1 MIKKRYIPVLLLL
14 FFVQNIIAQDP
25 IFTQFYAVP
34 TMTNPAF
41 AGSERNTRLG
51 MGYRNQW
58 MTSSY
63 NLSTF
68 FISADKYL
76 ESINSGLGVSI
87 LDQNES
93 LTGYNYLQVD
103 ISYSYHI
110 KLTDSWTFFPG
121 LSIGYGFKQFDLSK
135 IILGDQLDIGNG
147 IIFPG
152 SSDPLVNNDNVH
164 FFDISAGGIFYS
176 ENAWLGI
183 STKHLT
189 KPDIAFTNQ
198 DEMQLEIL
206 FSVHG
211 GYKWSLNSSRLFPE
225 DTNIYLTTN
234 FLKQGEYN
242 RFDLGTE
249 MEVSGFSMGVLVSGL
264 VQKYDDTSQNLIS
277 VNPVI
282 GFAFK
287 KFKLGVSYDFPLGD
301 YATLKGTGELTFQY
315 YLRNTQERKRVWQK
329 KY

>member
-1 MIKKRYIPVLLLL
+1 MIKYRYILVLFFL
-14 FFVQNIIAQDP
+14 FFVQNTFAQDP

-41 AGSERNTRLG
+41 AGSEGNTRLG

-110 KLTDSWTFFPG
+110 QVTDSWTFFPG
-121 LSIGYGFKQFDLSK
+121 LSIGHGFKQFDLSK
-135 IILGDQLDIGNG
+135 IILGDQLNIGNG
-147 IIFPG
+147 IILPG
-152 SSDPLVNNDNVH
+152 SNDPLAHNDNVH

-183 STKHLT
+183 SAKHLT

-198 DEMQLEIL
+198 DETQLEML

-211 GYKWSLNSSRLFPE
+211 GYKWSLNPSNLFSE
-225 DTNIYLTTN
+225 NTHVYLTVD

-249 MEVSGFSMGVLVSGL
+249 MEISGFSFGALVSGII
-264 VQKYDDTSQNLIS
+264 QKYDDTTQNFIS
-277 VNPVI
+277 INPVI
-282 GFAFK
+282 GLTFK

-301 YATLKGTGELTFQY
+301 YAIIKGTGELTFQY
-315 YLRNTQERKRVWQK
+315 YLRNTHERKRVWQK

>member
-1 MIKKRYIPVLLLL
+1 MIKNRYILVL
-14 FFVQNIIAQDP
+14 FFLFFIQNAFGQDP

-41 AGSERNTRLG
+41 AGSEGNTRLG
-51 MGYRNQW
+51 MGYRNQG

-93 LTGYNYLQVD
+93 LTGYNYLQVN

-110 KLTDSWTFFPG
+110 QVTDSWTFFPG

-147 IIFPG
+147 IILPG
-152 SSDPLVNNDNVH
+152 SSDPLAYNDNVH
-164 FFDISAGGIFYS
+164 FFDISAGGVFYN
-176 ENAWLGI
+176 ENAWLGV
-183 STKHLT
+183 SAKHLT
-189 KPDIAFTNQ
+189 KPDIAFTDQ
-198 DEMQLEIL
+198 DHMQLEML
-206 FSVHG
+206 FSIHG
-211 GYKWSLNSSRLFPE
+211 GYKWVFHSSGFFPE
-225 DTNIYLTTN
+225 DTFMYLTAN

-249 MEVSGFSMGVLVSGL
+249 MDISGFSFGILVSGL
-264 VQKYDDTSQNLIS
+264 VQKYDDLSQNLIS

-282 GFAFK
+282 GLAFK

-301 YATLKGTGELTFQY
+301 YSTLKGTGELTFQY
-315 YLRNTQERKRVWQK
+315 YLRNTMQRKRVWQK